1 MVDKLAEIKKD
12 LRKTA
17 KARRAEAAKAAPQAG
32 EEVAAQVLGAF
43 DLPQGAPVSGYWPM
57 GDELDIRP
65 LLTALAERGHEI
77 GLPVVVQAGA
87 PLVFRRWRPGDE
99 LIPAGFGTQVPQPEQ
114 PEITPR
120 VLFVPLLAFDRRGFR
135 LGYGGGFYDRTLAR
149 LSADGGA
156 TAVGV
161 AYAGQEMEAIPRDDY
176 DWPLDWI
183 VTEREALHFESLR
196 AT

>member
-65 LLTALAERGHEI
+65 LLTALADRGHEI

-99 LIPAGFGTQVPQPEQ
+99 LIPAGFGTQVPPPEQ